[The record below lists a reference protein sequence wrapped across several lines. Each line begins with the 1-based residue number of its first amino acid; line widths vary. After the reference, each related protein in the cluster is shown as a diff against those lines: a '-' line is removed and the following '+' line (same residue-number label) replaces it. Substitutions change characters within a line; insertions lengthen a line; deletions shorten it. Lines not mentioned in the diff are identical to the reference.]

1 MISLLIIIGILIVFV
16 CTISMC
22 KIAKKTMPAVVYDTW
37 QKRATKVSSKPFLK
51 KSPEHVSEP
60 NTTVSIPEQWNK
72 PLVAL

>member
-1 MISLLIIIGILIVFV
+1 MICLLLITGILIVFV

-22 KIAKKTMPAVVYDTW
+22 KIAKKTMPSVVYDTR
-37 QKRATKVSSKPFLK
+37 QERGSKPFLK

-60 NTTVSIPEQWNK
+60 NTTVSIPEQWDK